1 MVNKVNRLLNSI
13 LDIDCNNSA
22 DNRQSLFK
30 STIASGYQFKL
41 SPPPPLPQEQKTK
54 GDTRTE
60 YFSHPSPCLPVTL
73 STAPG
78 IFAVTERK
86 KRI

>member
-41 SPPPPLPQEQKTK
+41 STPPLSPKNKKQKEIQEQNIFL
-54 GDTRTE
+54 TRHLA
-60 YFSHPSPCLPVTL
+60 Y
-73 STAPG
+73 
-78 IFAVTERK
+78 R
-86 KRI
+86 